1 MDKICLLPQMEY
13 NTLIFIDE
21 KKLDQGMEVA
31 CSE

>member
-1 MDKICLLPQMEY
+1 MAKIRLLSQMEY